1 MRRSKPTTSTSTVS
15 PLAQTVDRDEQEQA
29 ALLKTFLA
37 TAQHFFGGFSALF
50 QDVTDPRMRHLITPY
65 P

>member
-15 PLAQTVDRDEQEQA
+15 PLAQTVERDEQEQA

-37 TAQHFFGGFSALF
+37 TAQHFGSPQISGGEGMPNPPCS
-50 QDVTDPRMRHLITPY
+50 TRT
-65 P
+65 